1 MKQLRVLGLFSE
13 ESIERTHHE
22 AFILQ
27 GKTNNNDFEKTQ
39 EQVEKRRHM
48 KLSPGVKHA
57 HSKIKFGRKRNF
69 GRASMDKTAAK
80 VREKKEQKDT
90 EYSQPI
96 ITLAE
101 NEEYAEDEL

>member
-1 MKQLRVLGLFSE
+1 MKKLRVLGLFSE
-13 ESIERTHHE
+13 ESIEWTHHE

-57 HSKIKFGRKRNF
+57 HNNIKLGRKRNF

-80 VREKKEQKDT
+80 VRGIKEQKDT
-90 EYSQPI
+90 AYSQPVI
-96 ITLAE
+96 PLAE
-101 NEEYAEDEL
+101 NEEYIEEEI